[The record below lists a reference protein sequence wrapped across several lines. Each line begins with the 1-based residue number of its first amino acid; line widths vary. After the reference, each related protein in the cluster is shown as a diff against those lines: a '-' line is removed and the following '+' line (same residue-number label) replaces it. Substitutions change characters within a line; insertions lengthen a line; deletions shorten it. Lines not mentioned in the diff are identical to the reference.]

1 MRQIGVR
8 DEARL
13 VGGFGPCGREH
24 CCGHQGDD
32 FEPVSIK
39 MAKEQNLNLN
49 SQKISGMCGRLLCCL
64 AYEYAT
70 YRDMNIQLPKLGT
83 EILALD
89 KKYPVISVNTLD
101 ESVSITDNEKILKVT
116 KDHLHFSNGNHYI
129 KKNSVDEIFNSSDEN
144 TN

>member
-70 YRDMNIQLPKLGT
+70 YRDMNIILPKLGT
-83 EILALD
+83 VIFTLD
-89 KKYPVISVNTLD
+89 KKYTVISVNTLD
-101 ESVSITDNEKILKVT
+101 ESVSIKDNERILKIT
-116 KDHLHFSNGNHYI
+116 KDRLNFKDGNHYI
-129 KKNSVDEIFNSSDEN
+129 KKNFIDEIFNASDEI